1 MSKEDKQS
9 KTEKSEKIKKK
20 IVLKKK
26 PKTPKPPRE
35 YNKKFVSFI
44 AILVLGIILVPIGL
58 VLGLDF
64 EKYSDDQMVKEN
76 FPTILLSVKS
86 EFEHEF
92 DALVEDMENDPLN
105 GLFLDKLPS
114 VEEIFFEEWAN
125 DRFPKVDIPTIGG
138 YIESVG
144 ANAVGDINLDGEL
157 PEADLNISSIDN
169 PSGITQEQCNAL
181 WNPTIQNS
189 LVYSPQSIWF
199 SVAEGSQDNRELLK
213 NSFNLTEAQLNL
225 LCSWINTGQSSWLLY
240 LAREER
246 LTWNP
251 LLLLGLVAA
260 GGILI
265 GYSAPKVR
273 REMKNRKKEDK
284 VLKSPKLKS

>member
-169 PSGITQEQCNAL
+169 PSGITQEQCNVL